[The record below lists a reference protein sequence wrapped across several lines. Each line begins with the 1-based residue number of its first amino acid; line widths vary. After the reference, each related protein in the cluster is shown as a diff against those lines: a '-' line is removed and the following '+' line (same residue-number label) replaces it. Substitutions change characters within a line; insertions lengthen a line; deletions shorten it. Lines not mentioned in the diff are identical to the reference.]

1 METNET
7 SLTWHFSLSIS
18 LSLCFVPAHQ
28 NCCLSPVRPSL
39 TLCRQCSANCV
50 PLKCG
55 KEKLN
60 VETVFTN
67 SAPSSSSRGF
77 PFSSACNRS
86 PRKNKKER
94 KHNSLTV
101 SVDTG
106 YQQPT
111 VSSTARALSP
121 YTHRKMCQL
130 SEDARQRLSH
140 LQLGPHHFRKEIKS
154 QPPFLVSNITYI
166 PLNWRQWIKKVVW
179 SFV

>member
-7 SLTWHFSLSIS
+7 SLTWVFPLSIF
-18 LSLCFVPAHQ
+18 LSYSVPAHQ
-28 NCCLSPVRPSL
+28 NCFPSPVRPSL
-39 TLCRQCSANCV
+39 TPCRQSSAKT
-50 PLKCG
+50 PDRKCE

-60 VETVFTN
+60 AEA
-67 SAPSSSSRGF
+67 APSSSSRHA
-77 PFSSACNRS
+77 PSSSSRAPS
-86 PRKNKKER
+86 HWKNKKER
-94 KHNSLTV
+94 KHTSPRV

-111 VSSTARALSP
+111 VSSTTRALSP

-140 LQLGPHHFRKEIKS
+140 LQLGPHHFRKEMDS

-166 PLNWRQWIKKVVW
+166 PPNWGQWIKKW
-179 SFV
+179 